1 MIAIKAWFSG
11 WQPVNREHALK
22 FAKTF
27 YSTMTN
33 IREGKRTAYIN
44 SEHIRGV
51 VFTDAEL
58 RDNA

>member
-22 FAKTF
+22 FARMLYKKITK
-27 YSTMTN
+27 
-33 IREGKRTAYIN
+33 IPEAERAAYIN